1 MGRLSQRTPGRQK
14 VGVGLTRGSLCAH
27 AVCADAPASGSPHT
41 PPPPAGR
48 GVGRVKGGASPKHA
62 RLAKRVRG
70 SVASSPQLGGVEQ

>member
-27 AVCADAPASGSPHT
+27 AVCADAPASGSPYT
-41 PPPPAGR
+41 PPPAGR
-48 GVGRVKGGASPKHA
+48 GVGGVKGGAGSKHA